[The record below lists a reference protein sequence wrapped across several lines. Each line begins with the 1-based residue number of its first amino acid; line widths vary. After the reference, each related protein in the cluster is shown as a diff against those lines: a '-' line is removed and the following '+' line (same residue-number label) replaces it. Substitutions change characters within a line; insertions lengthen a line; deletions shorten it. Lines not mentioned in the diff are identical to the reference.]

1 MDILF
6 TKMQGGGN
14 DFIVIDNRTDITP
27 LENGKEAARRLCHR
41 KFGIGADGL
50 ILIENSSTI
59 CHATHFRWRFFNA
72 DGSEAEMCGNGA
84 RCAARF
90 AYLSQIAPAQMR
102 FETLAGIIDAEV
114 LADSNQVRIRLSEP
128 KNLKTDIHLPLE
140 GQELTVHYI
149 DTGVPHTVLFVSDI
163 QNANVVETGR
173 TIRYHNEFQPKGT
186 NVNFVQ
192 VLNSSE
198 IAIRTYER
206 GVEDET
212 LACGTGATASAI
224 LSAIKGLCKPPVQVK
239 TQGGDVLTI
248 DFILTHDAV
257 TEVFLTGPAV
267 VVFDGRISI

>member
-1 MDILF
+1 MDIFF

-14 DFIVIDNRTDITP
+14 DFIIIDNRTNMAA
-27 LENGKEAARRLCHR
+27 LKNGKEAARRLCHR

-50 ILIENSSTI
+50 ILIENPDATLPT
-59 CHATHFRWRFFNA
+59 THFRWRFFNA

-90 AYLSQIAPAQMR
+90 AHLSQIAPAQMR
-102 FETLAGIIDAEV
+102 FQTLAGTIEAEV
-114 LADSNQVRIRLSEP
+114 LMDSNQVRIRLSEP
-128 KNLKTDIHLPLE
+128 KNLKTDISLPLD
-140 GQELTVHYI
+140 GQSVTVHYI

-163 QNANVVETGR
+163 KNAPVLTSGR
-173 TIRYHNEFQPKGT
+173 AIRYHNEFQPKGT

-192 VLNSSE
+192 VLSPFE
-198 IAIRTYER
+198 ITIRTYER

-248 DFILTHDAV
+248 DFILTPDTV
-257 TEVFLTGPAV
+257 REVFLTGPAM
-267 VVFDGRISI
+267 VVFDGRIRI